1 MTIYCCLTL
10 TNSSLSAQQLE
21 IYLNARLS
29 EIARFS
35 SANRVV
41 VNEELKLY
49 WELYQ
54 VIKRAELSQQYLHTR
69 IIYHYYPSNCSRDSF
84 DYIEYQ
90 KKHPFIHI
98 KKKVRVQYLYY

>member
-54 VIKRAELSQQYLHTR
+54 VIKRGSYIPAIFAYTYHFITITILQIVQGIVL
-69 IIYHYYPSNCSRDSF
+69 II
-84 DYIEYQ
+84 
-90 KKHPFIHI
+90 
-98 KKKVRVQYLYY
+98 

>member
-41 VNEELKLY
+41 NEELKLY

-54 VIKRAELSQQYLHTR
+54 VIKRAAIPAIFAYTCHFITITILQIVQGIVL
-69 IIYHYYPSNCSRDSF
+69 II
-84 DYIEYQ
+84 
-90 KKHPFIHI
+90 
-98 KKKVRVQYLYY
+98 

>member
-35 SANRVV
+35 SANKV

-54 VIKRAELSQQYLHTR
+54 VIKRGTAIPAIFAYTYHFITITILQIVQR
-69 IIYHYYPSNCSRDSF
+69 IVLI
-84 DYIEYQ
+84 I
-90 KKHPFIHI
+90 
-98 KKKVRVQYLYY
+98 

>member
-41 VNEELKLY
+41 NEELKLY

-54 VIKRAELSQQYLHTR
+54 VIKKRGQLSQQSLRTHV
-69 IIYHYYPSNCSRDSF
+69 ISLPLLSF
-84 DYIEYQ
+84 
-90 KKHPFIHI
+90 KLFKG
-98 KKKVRVQYLYY
+98 